1 MARSFGLIGVL
12 SILFFASANA
22 VALESLIDP
31 VAFLMVFGG
40 TVFYA
45 LMQVGFRMNA
55 PETAGYIAE
64 GAVALGWLG
73 FLIGMFGIFTY
84 NIDLASIKLQ
94 WIGDAML
101 AVLYGYFIKWIVAPP
116 LKDLLEQHQP

>member
-1 MARSFGLIGVL
+1 MARSLGLVGVFA
-12 SILFFASANA
+12 ILIFASASA

-31 VAFLMVFGG
+31 VAFVMVFGG

-45 LMQVGFRMNA
+45 LMRVGFRINT

-84 NIDLASIKLQ
+84 NIDLASIKLL

>member
-1 MARSFGLIGVL
+1 MSVLI
-12 SILFFASANA
+12 
-22 VALESLIDP
+22 
-31 VAFLMVFGG
+31 VFGG
-40 TVFYA
+40 TFLYS
-45 LMQVGFRMNA
+45 LMRVGFRMNA

-84 NIDLASIKLQ
+84 NEDFASIKLQ

-101 AVLYGYFIKWIVAPP
+101 AVLYGYLIKWIIAPP
-116 LKDLLEQHQP
+116 LKDFLGQHQP